1 MSFDIDK
8 YRDPNETEKVWQ
20 LKKTFIEKYRDKFDE
35 KRLLCLAQCYVN
47 IETIGCR

>member
-1 MSFDIDK
+1 MSFDINK
-8 YRDPNETEKVWQ
+8 FRDPNETEKVWK
-20 LKKTFIEKYRDKFDE
+20 LKKMFIEKYQGTFDE